1 MNHKECGKLFKAAKA
16 LMEKSHL
23 VKYEGGQFT
32 VRHDNSDAFDKC
44 VRTAFGEE
52 HGRYIAWVL
61 FSVGAENLVKAAC
74 VCSKVVQEDP
84 QYGNYGMMGDYLRR
98 NNRTGK
104 YEGHLVKLCC
114 SMKLCPPDCQK
125 LKEGYE
131 SLKDVRNRDIHSFV
145 RNVRVANYPSV
156 KDQFAP
162 AFNVL
167 VRAMEKKGHLV

>member
-1 MNHKECGKLFKAAKA
+1 MNHKECDKLFKAAKA

-44 VRTAFGEE
+44 VKTAFGEE
-52 HGRYIAWVL
+52 HGRYIAWIL

-84 QYGNYGMMGDYLRR
+84 QCGNYGTMGRYLRR
-98 NNRTGK
+98 DKQTGK

-167 VRAMEKKGHLV
+167 VRVMGGKGHLV

>member
-1 MNHKECGKLFKAAKA
+1 MRQDSLRRGARSLHSL
-16 LMEKSHL
+16 
-23 VKYEGGQFT
+23 
-32 VRHDNSDAFDKC
+32 D
-44 VRTAFGEE
+44 
-52 HGRYIAWVL
+52 IVL
-61 FSVGAENLVKAAC
+61 GGAENLVKAAC

-84 QYGNYGMMGDYLRR
+84 QCGNYGTMGRYLRR
-98 NNRTGK
+98 DKQTGK

-167 VRAMEKKGHLV
+167 VRVMGGKGHLV